1 MEHEFIKPEVITIR
15 PATIFAFIKI
25 FPLVIAAIAFLF
37 LAARYFPGLVL
48 VSIAVMCFAW
58 YRYLFIR
65 RSVYEITPEIIR
77 IRRGIFF
84 CRTDQVELWRIKDYI
99 ITQPFWLQ
107 VFGLM
112 DLTLKGT
119 DPENPVI
126 WLRGIPRSDLVDV
139 LRERVNEARQHNR
152 LYELN

>member
-1 MEHEFIKPEVITIR
+1 
-15 PATIFAFIKI
+15 
-25 FPLVIAAIAFLF
+25 
-37 LAARYFPGLVL
+37 
-48 VSIAVMCFAW
+48 MCFAW

-65 RSVYEITPEIIR
+65 RSLYTITPEIIR
-77 IRRGIFF
+77 ISRGIFF
-84 CRTDQVELWRIKDYI
+84 RRTDQVELWRIKDYV
-99 ITQPFWLQ
+99 ITQSFLLQ

-126 WLRGIPRSDLVDV
+126 WLRGIPRSDLVDI
-139 LRERVNEARQHNR
+139 LRQRVNDARQHNR

>member
-1 MEHEFIKPEVITIR
+1 MEQEFITPEVLLIR

-25 FPLVIAAIAFLF
+25 VPLILTALGFLV
-37 LAARYFPGLVL
+37 LAAKYFPVL
-48 VSIAVMCFAW
+48 SWLSIAVMCFAW

-65 RSVYEITPEIIR
+65 RSLYTITPEIIR
-77 IRRGIFF
+77 ISRGIFF
-84 CRTDQVELWRIKDYI
+84 RRTDQVELWRIKDYV
-99 ITQPFWLQ
+99 ITQSFLLQ

-126 WLRGIPRSDLVDV
+126 WLRGIPRSDLVDI
-139 LRERVNEARQHNR
+139 LRQRVNDARQHNR